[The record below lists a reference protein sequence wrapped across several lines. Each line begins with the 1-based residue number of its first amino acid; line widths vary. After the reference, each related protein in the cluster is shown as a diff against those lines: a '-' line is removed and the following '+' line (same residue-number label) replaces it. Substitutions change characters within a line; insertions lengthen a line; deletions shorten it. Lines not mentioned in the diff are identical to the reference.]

1 MTTRSRW
8 WTWWPALGLALGLL
22 VGCTTT
28 TTVTGPDGRPVV
40 RTDNEPASPERRAQ
54 VRMELAA
61 LYFSR
66 GQADTALQEVRLA
79 LAAQP
84 NLAAAWG
91 LQGLIQA
98 NLGDVG
104 AADQSFRRGLQLA
117 PRDADLMHNH
127 GWFLCQ
133 QQRWDEADARF
144 EQALAQPQYRD
155 ALRTLLARG
164 VCNAR
169 AGRLEDAA
177 RHLSRAYEFDPT
189 NPVTAFNLADVL
201 LRLGE
206 FERARF
212 YVGRINAV
220 PAMVTAQSL
229 WLAARVEQRSGNPDG
244 ARMLGLRLRE
254 RFPQSPEALR
264 FERGQFND

>member
-1 MTTRSRW
+1 MIRW
-8 WTWWPALGLALGLL
+8 AARAVAAALLLLAA
-22 VGCTTT
+22 GCTTT
-28 TTVTGPDGRPVV
+28 TTITGPDGRPVV
-40 RTDNEPASPERRAQ
+40 RADNEPASPERRAQ
-54 VRMELAA
+54 VRLELAS

-84 NLAAAWG
+84 NLASAWG

-98 NLGDVG
+98 DMGDAA
-104 AADQSFRRGLQLA
+104 AADQSFRRALQLA

-155 ALRTLLARG
+155 ALRTMLVRG
-164 VCNAR
+164 VCQAR
-169 AGRLEDAA
+169 AGQLEAA
-177 RHLSRAYEFDPT
+177 ERHLSRAYELDPA

-201 LRLGE
+201 LRRSD
-206 FERARF
+206 FDRARF

-220 PAMVTAQSL
+220 PQLVSAQSL
-229 WLAARVEQRSGNPDG
+229 WLAARVEQRSGNLDA
-244 ARMLGLRLRE
+244 ARSLGLRLRD
-254 RFPQSPEALR
+254 RFPKSPEALR
-264 FERGQFND
+264 FERGQFDD

>member
-1 MTTRSRW
+1 MRRALRW
-8 WTWWPALGLALGLL
+8 AGWAAALGLVA
-22 VGCTTT
+22 GCTTT
-28 TTVTGPDGRPVV
+28 TVTTGPDGRPVV
-40 RTDNEPASPERRAQ
+40 RADNEPASPERRAQ
-54 VRMELAA
+54 VRLELAS

-66 GQADTALQEVRLA
+66 GQVDTALQEVRLA

-98 NLGDVG
+98 NLGDAA
-104 AADQSFRRGLQLA
+104 AADQSFRRALQLA

-144 EQALAQPQYRD
+144 EQALVQPQYRD

-164 VCNAR
+164 VCQAR
-169 AGRLEDAA
+169 AGRLEAA
-177 RHLSRAYEFDPT
+177 ERHLSRAYELDPSSA
-189 NPVTAFNLADVL
+189 VTAFNLADVL
-201 LRLGE
+201 LRRGE
-206 FERARF
+206 LDRARF

-220 PAMVTAQSL
+220 PALVTAQSL
-229 WLAARVEQRSGNPDG
+229 WLAARIEHRAGNADG
-244 ARMLGLRLRE
+244 ARSVGLRLRD

-264 FERGQFND
+264 FERGNFSD